1 MKSPLSLQ
9 NRRFKSPS
17 ALRELIPVESI
28 VHFYLT
34 YDGEMEIDLASSG
47 RYVVGHT
54 NCYSIYEFWTCI
66 FHNPEQVAKVV
77 EYFDNIQ
84 DKNVYYI
91 LQETLPKYADPFV
104 RTAIF
109 FLLCKFSKIGQASRG
124 SFERDSYT
132 PTSVNNMMRLPQH
145 SMKVVYDEGDNFIDG
160 ITKNKL
166 KCDYAV
172 VAAGHFEYNLLK
184 NAQLEKIQ
192 YDETAVN
199 HEELR
204 DCLSSTA
211 EKMAIVY
218 HFSPVL
224 LKFYKDHKLYFVD
237 KWGRITQ
244 RQDKAVE
251 VIVANF

>member
-1 MKSPLSLQ
+1 
-9 NRRFKSPS
+9 
-17 ALRELIPVESI
+17 
-28 VHFYLT
+28 
-34 YDGEMEIDLASSG
+34 MEIDLASSG

-66 FHNPEQVAKVV
+66 FHNPQQVAKVV
-77 EYFDNIQ
+77 EYFDNIE

-91 LQETLPKYADPFV
+91 LQETLPNYPDPFV
-104 RTAIF
+104 RAGVF

-124 SFERDSYT
+124 SFVRDSYT

-145 SMKVVYDEGDNFIDG
+145 SMKVVYDEVDNFMEG
-160 ITKNKL
+160 ITNNKL
-166 KCDYAV
+166 RCDYV
-172 VAAGHFEYNLLK
+172 VVPAGHFEYNLLK
-184 NAQLEKIQ
+184 HAESEKIQ

-204 DCLSSTA
+204 DYLNTTE

-218 HFSPVL
+218 HFSPVVT
-224 LKFYKDHKLYFVD
+224 KFYKDHKFYLVD

-244 RQDKAVE
+244 KKDKAVE
-251 VIVANF
+251 VIIANF